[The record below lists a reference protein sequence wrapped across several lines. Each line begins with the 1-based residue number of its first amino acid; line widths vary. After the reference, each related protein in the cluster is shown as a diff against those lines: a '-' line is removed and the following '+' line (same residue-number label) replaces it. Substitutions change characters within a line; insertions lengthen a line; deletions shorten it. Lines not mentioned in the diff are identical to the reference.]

1 MRLRYNRIAGFGAG
15 FCLCL
20 AAAVPI
26 AAQDSVTRP
35 IGASTSVETSYHS
48 WDGDAGSSG
57 SQWFST
63 ASVAIARAF
72 QNGSAIDIALR
83 TGYVTSSS
91 KTLSGSG
98 SVGALIDTT
107 LHAKWSFLNNPRY
120 QPFLTFDVNLPTG
133 KATLYGD
140 QQNAIMDR
148 DLVPQDRLGEGFNAN
163 PGAGV
168 TIPLSD
174 KWIASGGLGYNLRGA
189 YVPNG
194 NTNRSFD
201 PGNQVIASLGLTF
214 TDDRT
219 LFSLTAIHSSE
230 GVSTLD
236 AEDYF
241 RPGDSTVLS
250 LQLAQ
255 SWTARQQTRLSFSVN
270 HTERNEYSDFF
281 AGGFTEESQ
290 NSNSTVYQ
298 GSISHVISLSDS
310 LTVNGELG
318 YLHRTRNDYA
328 PESDFYT
335 PAKEKISFGL
345 GAAYRISD
353 GVSAT
358 AGVEAFRLHQDATP
372 YLGANTYTGANVHA
386 SIDIGF

>member
-1 MRLRYNRIAGFGAG
+1 MRHDRIAGFGVG
-15 FCLCL
+15 FAFCL
-20 AAAVPI
+20 AAGVVPI
-26 AAQDSVTRP
+26 AAQDGVTRP
-35 IGASTSVETSYHS
+35 IGIATSVASSFHS

-63 ASVAIARAF
+63 ASVGIARAF
-72 QNGSAIDIALR
+72 QNGAALDLALR

-91 KTLSGSG
+91 TTESGSG
-98 SVGALIDTT
+98 TVGALIDTT
-107 LHAKWSFLNNPRY
+107 LHAKLSLLDDPRY

-140 QQNAIMDR
+140 QQYAIMDR

-163 PGAGV
+163 PGVGV

-174 KWIASGGLGYNLRGA
+174 KWIASGGLGYNLRGS

-194 NTNRSFD
+194 DTSRTFD
-201 PGNQVIASLGLTF
+201 PGNQLIASAGLTF

-219 LFSLTAIHSSE
+219 LFSLTSIHSTE
-230 GVSTLD
+230 GASTLD
-236 AEDYF
+236 DEDYF
-241 RPGDSTVLS
+241 RPGASTVVS
-250 LQLAQ
+250 LQFAR
-255 SWTARQQTRLSFSVN
+255 SWAARHQTRLSFSVN
-270 HTERNEYSDFF
+270 STKRNEFSDFF

-298 GSISHVISLSDS
+298 GSVGHVISLSDS
-310 LTVNGELG
+310 LTLNGELG

-353 GVSAT
+353 EISAV
-358 AGVEAFRLHQDATP
+358 AGFEAFRLQQDATP